1 MMEGRVV
8 KIIDN
13 KTAKVLVVITS
24 IHPLYK
30 KVLNMKKY
38 YLCQIGKGVNIA
50 EDNKVILGNCK
61 PYSKRKKHII
71 VKVI

>member
-1 MMEGRVV
+1 MEGRVV

-13 KTAKVLVVITS
+13 TTAKVLVIQRY

-30 KVLNMKKY
+30 KVLNIKKF
-38 YLCQIGKGVNIA
+38 YLCQVVDKTQI
-50 EDNKVILGNCK
+50 EDGSVVLIGNCK